1 MKTIDYIYRF
11 DPKNTSVK
19 VPPSDA
25 EKAKHEL
32 EVGNRMFADW
42 MKSCQNGSLTPGD
55 PHYVIE
61 CTGLNFGHTPTGN
74 DVPRQDPFAIVIGC
88 SDARVPIEMVFGQG
102 FNELFVVRVAGN
114 VLADECWGSIDYALR
129 ELSESVKL
137 VVVMG
142 HSGCGAVT
150 AAVDAYLD
158 PKKYSLNAMSLGV
171 KSILRHIFVSVHRA
185 AMGLQE
191 VWGPDASNS
200 PSYRTALIE
209 SAVCLNAAAA
219 AQSVR
224 TANDRI
230 RHADVR
236 VLYGVYDLRS
246 HHVCMPPICTHV
258 SDRDTLINLA
268 DAPNDAAEFEALARE
283 MAVRLK

>member
-1 MKTIDYIYRF
+1 METIDYIYRF
-11 DPKNTSVK
+11 DPKNKSIK
-19 VPPSDA
+19 PAPLDA
-25 EKAKHEL
+25 ERAKQSL

-42 MKSCQNGSLTPGD
+42 MNSCQIGSLSPGE
-55 PHYVIE
+55 PRYVVE
-61 CTGLNFGHTPTGN
+61 CTGLNFGHATPGAE
-74 DVPRQDPFAIVIGC
+74 VIRQDPFAVVVGC

-114 VLADECWGSIDYALR
+114 VLADECWGSIDYALK

-158 PKKYSLNAMSLGV
+158 PKNYTLDSMSLGV
-171 KSILRHIFVSVHRA
+171 KSILRHIFVPVHRA

-191 VWGPDASNS
+191 VWGPDAPKSRY
-200 PSYRTALIE
+200 YRSALIE
-209 SAVCLNAAAA
+209 SAVCLNAASAA
-219 AQSVR
+219 HSVR
-224 TANDRI
+224 IANARI
-230 RHADVR
+230 RHANVR

-246 HHVCMPPICTHV
+246 HHVCMPPIGTHV
-258 SDRDTLINLA
+258 ADRDTLVNLA
-268 DAPNDAAEFEALARE
+268 DAPNDSAEFEALARE
-283 MAVRLK
+283 MAERLQ

>member
-19 VPPSDA
+19 PAPLDA
-25 EKAKHEL
+25 EHAKREL

-42 MKSCQNGSLTPGD
+42 MNSCQIGSLSPGE
-55 PHYVIE
+55 PRYVIE
-61 CTGLNFGHTPTGN
+61 CTGLNFGHTPTGD

-114 VLADECWGSIDYALR
+114 VLADECWGSIDYALK

-158 PKKYSLNAMSLGV
+158 PKEYSLDSMSLGV

-185 AMGLQE
+185 AMGLLE
-191 VWGPDASNS
+191 VWGPDA
-200 PSYRTALIE
+200 PGFPCYRAALIE
-209 SAVCLNAAAA
+209 SAVCLNAASAA
-219 AQSVR
+219 HSVR
-224 TANDRI
+224 AANDRI

-246 HHVCMPPICTHV
+246 HHVCMPPLCTHV
-258 SDRDTLINLA
+258 PERDTLINLA
-268 DAPNDAAEFEALARE
+268 DAPKDSAEFEALARE

>member
-11 DPKNTSVK
+11 DPKNTSIK
-19 VPPSDA
+19 PPPLDA
-25 EKAKHEL
+25 ERAKHQL

-42 MKSCQNGSLTPGD
+42 MKSCQIGAISPGE
-55 PHYVIE
+55 PRYVIE
-61 CTGLNFGHTPTGN
+61 CTGLDFGRASP
-74 DVPRQDPFAIVIGC
+74 DAEAIRQDPFAIVIGC

-114 VLADECWGSIDYALR
+114 VLADECWGSIDYALK

-158 PKKYSLNAMSLGV
+158 PKKYSLHEMSLGV

-185 AMGLQE
+185 AMGLLE
-191 VWGPDASNS
+191 VWGPDAPNS
-200 PSYRTALIE
+200 PCYRAALIE
-209 SAVCLNAAAA
+209 SAVCLNAASAA
-219 AQSVR
+219 HSVR
-224 TANDRI
+224 LANDRI
-230 RHADVR
+230 RHAGVR

-258 SDRDTLINLA
+258 PERDTLINLA
-268 DAPNDAAEFEALARE
+268 DAPNDTAEFETLARE